1 LSYTSLLINT
11 CTVQRYTEGVADDYG
26 TPTLTW
32 ADHLTDIACRLSSA
46 MMGRGGQEIK
56 VGAELVLADHTIF
69 LGDVDVTEQDRI
81 VIDSDT
87 YEVLMVVDRQD
98 GATSHHKECFVRVVR

>member
-1 LSYTSLLINT
+1 MSYLSLLINT
-11 CTVQRYTEGVADDYG
+11 CTVQRYAEGVADDYG

-32 ADHLTDIACRLSSA
+32 ADHLTDIACRLSSGSA
-46 MMGRGGQEIK
+46 KTQGREIK
-56 VGAELVLADHTIF
+56 VGAELVIADHTIF

-87 YEVLMVVDRQD
+87 YEVLMVVDRKD

>member
-1 LSYTSLLINT
+1 MSYTSLLINA
-11 CTVQRYTEGVADDYG
+11 CTVQRFTAGAPDDYG

-32 ADHLTDIACRLSSA
+32 ADHLTDIACRLSSGSTSTT
-46 MMGRGGQEIK
+46 GREIK
-56 VGAELVLADHTIF
+56 VGAEIVIADHTIF

-87 YEVLMVVDRQD
+87 YEVLMVVDRKD
-98 GATSHHKECFVRVVR
+98 GATSHHKECYLRTVR

>member
-1 LSYTSLLINT
+1 MSYLSLLINT
-11 CTVQRYTEGVADDYG
+11 CTTQRFTAGAPDDYG

-32 ADHLTDIACRLSSA
+32 ADHLTDIACRLSSGSTSTT
-46 MMGRGGQEIK
+46 GREIK
-56 VGAELVLADHTIF
+56 VGAEIVIADHTIF

-87 YEVLMVVDRQD
+87 YEVLMVVDRKD
-98 GATSHHKECFVRVVR
+98 GATSHHKECYLRTVR